1 MSGESQ
7 GFQLV
12 PVVDLMR
19 GQVVRG
25 MGGKRESYQ
34 PIRSLLCGTS
44 EPLAVA
50 QALCAH
56 CASSVLYVAD
66 LDALLGGPAQVA
78 VLADLLEG
86 LPELRLWLDAGF
98 ADVQG
103 ALAVREALGPLGDR
117 LRPIFASESLA
128 SRQALQACTAPGGP
142 LGGRVALSLDRRG
155 PQRLDPAGCWEAPE
169 LWPADVIVMTLE
181 RVGSGAGPDLQ
192 TFAGLQGQAPGAR
205 FFGAGGVR
213 SPDDLA
219 AAQAAGA
226 AGWLVASA
234 LHDGHIPRVAPRV
247 IPEGWTPGKP

>member
-34 PIRSLLCGTS
+34 PIRSALCGTS

-50 QALCAH
+50 RTLCAH
-56 CASSVLYVAD
+56 CASSILYVAD
-66 LDALLGGPAQVA
+66 LDALMGGAAQVE
-78 VLADLLEG
+78 VLAQLLEG

-103 ALAVREALGPLGDR
+103 ALAVREALGSLGDR
-117 LRPIFASESLA
+117 LLPIFASESLV

-142 LGGRVALSLDRRG
+142 LGGRVALSLDRSG
-155 PQRLDPAGCWEAPE
+155 PQRLDPA
-169 LWPADVIVMTLE
+169 
-181 RVGSGAGPDLQ
+181 
-192 TFAGLQGQAPGAR
+192 
-205 FFGAGGVR
+205 
-213 SPDDLA
+213 
-219 AAQAAGA
+219 
-226 AGWLVASA
+226 
-234 LHDGHIPRVAPRV
+234 
-247 IPEGWTPGKP
+247 